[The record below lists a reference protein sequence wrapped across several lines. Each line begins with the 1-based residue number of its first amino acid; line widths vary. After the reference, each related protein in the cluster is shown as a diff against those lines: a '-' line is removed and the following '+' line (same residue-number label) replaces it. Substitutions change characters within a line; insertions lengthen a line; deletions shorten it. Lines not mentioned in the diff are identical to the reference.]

1 MLIGQGQLL
10 IRNLL
15 LDTLHLLEETY
26 EAWTPQNGQGV
37 DVGHVSDTGTRTT
50 QLLACP
56 IGVHSKKMFF
66 LLTTWEGHGSD
77 TGGTPIKKKSKKT
90 RGTYGSASTWHDLHC

>member
-10 IRNLL
+10 IGNLL
-15 LDTLHLLEETY
+15 LDTLHLLEETC

-37 DVGHVSDTGTRTT
+37 GVGHVSDTGTGMT
-50 QLLACP
+50 QLPACP
-56 IGVHSKKMFF
+56 VGVHSKKMFF

-77 TGGTPIKKKSKKT
+77 IDKEKK
-90 RGTYGSASTWHDLHC
+90 

>member
-56 IGVHSKKMFF
+56 VGVHSKKNVFF
-66 LLTTWEGHGSD
+66 INKM
-77 TGGTPIKKKSKKT
+77 GGTKERHRRDTDKEKK
-90 RGTYGSASTWHDLHC
+90 